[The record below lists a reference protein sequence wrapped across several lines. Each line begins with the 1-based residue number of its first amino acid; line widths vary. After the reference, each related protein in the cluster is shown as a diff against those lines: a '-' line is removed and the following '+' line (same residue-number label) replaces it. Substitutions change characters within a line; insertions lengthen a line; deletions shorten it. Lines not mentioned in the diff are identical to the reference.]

1 MKFQIKDNIFD
12 YSADL
17 QALNL
22 NIQDISYN
30 VKKHNVEVQVEK
42 VPTVIIATFRYT
54 LMKLIPTKRIK
65 VEIGDFLSS
74 DKNIILEDAC
84 KRIEQLYISS
94 DCPTGKVEINYQN
107 TDDSQNFIFVNSHMI
122 KFSTVSANFAKY
134 VNKQDLF
141 PLGLTHNI
149 IMKGEINE
157 DISLNT
163 NVFHDAIF
171 NNMKR
176 DFVQETDKDGMF
188 TNSGKLEFQY
198 MNNVDA
204 KSLINQ
210 ALNIMIEKLNY
221 ILNNLETVIQKVVT
235 KYQLYIDNDRSECY
249 ANLIRYYIC
258 KNIKDFYKI
267 DTRTE
272 DYNSILIIDT
282 YSKDQIIEFMRKSL
296 AMAISDI
303 KSLI

>member
-12 YSADL
+12 YSADAK
-17 QALNL
+17 ALNL
-22 NIQDISYN
+22 DINYN
-30 VKKHNVEVQVEK
+30 VKKHDVEIQVDK

-65 VEIGDFLSS
+65 VNIGDFLSS

-94 DCPTGKVEINYQN
+94 DCPNGNIEINYQN

-122 KFSTVSANFAKY
+122 KFTTASADFAKY

-149 IMKGEINE
+149 TMKGEINE
-157 DISLNT
+157 DIALNT

-176 DFVQETDKDGMF
+176 DFIQELDKDGMF
-188 TNSGKLEFQY
+188 INSGKLEFQY
-198 MNNVDA
+198 MNNIDA
-204 KSLINQ
+204 KSLVAQ
-210 ALNIMIEKLNY
+210 TLNIMVEKLKN
-221 ILNNLETVIQKVVT
+221 ILNNLDIAIQKIVT
-235 KYQLYIDNDRSECY
+235 KYQIYIDNDRSECY

-282 YSKDQIIEFMRKSL
+282 YSKDQIFEFMRKSL
-296 AMAISDI
+296 TMAIADI
-303 KSLI
+303 ESLI

>member
-12 YSADL
+12 YSADAK
-17 QALNL
+17 ALNL
-22 NIQDISYN
+22 DINYN
-30 VKKHNVEVQVEK
+30 VKKHDVEIQVDK

-65 VEIGDFLSS
+65 VNIGDFLSS

-94 DCPTGKVEINYQN
+94 DCPNGNIEINYQN

-122 KFSTVSANFAKY
+122 KFTTASADFAKY

-149 IMKGEINE
+149 TMKGEINE
-157 DISLNT
+157 DIALNT

-176 DFVQETDKDGMF
+176 DFIQELDKDGMF
-188 TNSGKLEFQY
+188 INSGKLEFQY
-198 MNNVDA
+198 MNNIDA
-204 KSLINQ
+204 KSLVAQ
-210 ALNIMIEKLNY
+210 TLNIMVEKLKT
-221 ILNNLETVIQKVVT
+221 ILNNLDIAIQKIVT
-235 KYQLYIDNDRSECY
+235 KYQIYIDNDRSECY

-282 YSKDQIIEFMRKSL
+282 YSKDQIFEFMRKSL
-296 AMAISDI
+296 TMAIADI
-303 KSLI
+303 ESLI

>member
-12 YSADL
+12 YSADAK
-17 QALNL
+17 ALNL
-22 NIQDISYN
+22 DINYN
-30 VKKHNVEVQVEK
+30 VKKHDVEIQVDK

-65 VEIGDFLSS
+65 VNIGDFLSS

-94 DCPTGKVEINYQN
+94 DCPNGNIEINYQN

-122 KFSTVSANFAKY
+122 KFTTASADFAKY
-134 VNKQDLF
+134 VNKQYLF

-149 IMKGEINE
+149 TMKGEINE

-176 DFVQETDKDGMF
+176 DFIQELDKDGMF
-188 TNSGKLEFQY
+188 INSGKLEFQY
-198 MNNVDA
+198 MNNIDA
-204 KSLINQ
+204 KSLVAQ
-210 ALNIMIEKLNY
+210 TLNIMVEKLKN
-221 ILNNLETVIQKVVT
+221 ILNNLDIAIQKIVT
-235 KYQLYIDNDRSECY
+235 KYQIYIDNDRSECY

-282 YSKDQIIEFMRKSL
+282 YSKDQIFEFMRKSL
-296 AMAISDI
+296 TMAIADI
-303 KSLI
+303 ESLI